1 LETVLGIEHSLGR
14 VREEVWGPRIMDIDI
29 LLYEDLEL
37 ELDDL
42 SIPHKEMHLRS
53 FVLEPL
59 AEIAPAVKH
68 PTMDKLVLDLIEDL
82 HETVLGIEHS
92 LGRVREEVW
101 GPRIMDI
108 DILLYEDLELE
119 LDDLSIPH
127 KEMHLRS
134 FVLEPLAEIAPAV
147 KHPTLDKLVI
157 ELKEDLERG
166 E

>member
-1 LETVLGIEHSLGR
+1 MANVYLGLGSNLGDRKENLEKSIDALNNFEEIEVTNRSSILETEPYGKTDQPEFMNMCVEIKTRMSPLSLLETVLGIEHSLGR
-14 VREEVWGPRIMDIDI
+14 VRDEVWGPRIIDIDI

-59 AEIAPAVKH
+59 SEIAPDA
-68 PTMDKLVLDLIEDL
+68 
-82 HETVLGIEHS
+82 
-92 LGRVREEVW
+92 
-101 GPRIMDI
+101 
-108 DILLYEDLELE
+108 
-119 LDDLSIPH
+119 
-127 KEMHLRS
+127 
-134 FVLEPLAEIAPAV
+134 

-157 ELKEDLERG
+157 ELKEELERG

>member
-1 LETVLGIEHSLGR
+1 MANVYLGLGSNLGDRKENLEKAIEALNNFEEIEVTNRSSILETEPYGKTDQPEFMNMCVEISTRMSPLSLLETVLGIEHSLGR
-14 VREEVWGPRIMDIDI
+14 VREEVWGPRIIDIDI

-59 AEIAPAVKH
+59 SEIAPDA
-68 PTMDKLVLDLIEDL
+68 
-82 HETVLGIEHS
+82 
-92 LGRVREEVW
+92 
-101 GPRIMDI
+101 
-108 DILLYEDLELE
+108 
-119 LDDLSIPH
+119 
-127 KEMHLRS
+127 
-134 FVLEPLAEIAPAV
+134 

-157 ELKEDLERG
+157 ELKEDLEKR

>member
-1 LETVLGIEHSLGR
+1 MGDRKENLEKSIEALDSFEEIEVTNRSSILETEPYGKTDQPEFMNMCVEINTRMSPLSLLETVLGIEHSLGR
-14 VREEVWGPRIMDIDI
+14 VREEVWGPRII
-29 LLYEDLEL
+29 
-37 ELDDL
+37 
-42 SIPHKEMHLRS
+42 
-53 FVLEPL
+53 
-59 AEIAPAVKH
+59 
-68 PTMDKLVLDLIEDL
+68 
-82 HETVLGIEHS
+82 
-92 LGRVREEVW
+92 
-101 GPRIMDI
+101 DI

>member
-1 LETVLGIEHSLGR
+1 MANVYLGLGSNLGDRKENLEKSIEALDNFAEIEVTNRSSILETEPYGKTDQPEFMNMCVEINTRMSPLSLLETVLGIEHSLGR
-14 VREEVWGPRIMDIDI
+14 VREEVWGPRIIDIDI

-59 AEIAPAVKH
+59 SEIAP
-68 PTMDKLVLDLIEDL
+68 D
-82 HETVLGIEHS
+82 
-92 LGRVREEVW
+92 
-101 GPRIMDI
+101 
-108 DILLYEDLELE
+108 
-119 LDDLSIPH
+119 
-127 KEMHLRS
+127 
-134 FVLEPLAEIAPAV
+134 V

-157 ELKEDLERG
+157 ELKEDLEKS